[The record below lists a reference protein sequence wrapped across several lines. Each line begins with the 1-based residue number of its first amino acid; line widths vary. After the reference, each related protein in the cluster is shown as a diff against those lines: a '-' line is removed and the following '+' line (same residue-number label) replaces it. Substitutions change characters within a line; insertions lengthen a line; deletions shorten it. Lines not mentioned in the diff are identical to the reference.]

1 MKVFT
6 ITLLLVLCLPFM
18 GIGQNRSLS
27 FDGAD
32 DIVTATNYKGISG
45 NNPRTVEAWVNGT
58 LLNSSI
64 LEWGRNLF
72 GQRWAVRFS
81 ASGSL
86 RTEIS
91 GSGIEGT
98 TVINDGTWHHIA
110 VVLPAG
116 GSQVQDIL
124 LYVDGN
130 LETNTTIVPGAPTAP
145 INTASFNDLRIGRAV
160 ANPFFVGQIDE
171 VRIWNVA
178 LDETQINT
186 NISCGLGGN
195 EAGLELYYN
204 FNAPVDPVDDL
215 TPNNN
220 DGVRSGSGGSNDTPQ
235 YVLNGA
241 PISGPCPSAIP
252 TLSQWGFLLFGLI
265 VFTVVL
271 VGRYNLH
278 RQGVVQ

>member
-1 MKVFT
+1 MKVLMVS
-6 ITLLLVLCLPFM
+6 LLLVLCLPFM
-18 GIGQNRSLS
+18 GVGQNRSLS
-27 FDGAD
+27 FDGTD

-58 LLNSSI
+58 LSNGSI
-64 LEWGRNLF
+64 LEWGRNLI
-72 GQRWAVRFS
+72 GERWAVRFS

-130 LETNTTIVPGAPTAP
+130 LETTTNIIPGAPTAA

-160 ANPFFVGQIDE
+160 ANPFFIGQIDE
-171 VRIWNVA
+171 VRVWNIG
-178 LDETQINT
+178 LDQTQIAT
-186 NISCGLGGN
+186 NMSCGLGGN

-204 FNAPVDPVDDL
+204 FNDPVDPVDDL

-220 DGVRSGSGGSNDTPQ
+220 DGVRSGGGGSNDTPQ
-235 YVLNGA
+235 YVLGGA

-252 TLSQWGFLLFGLI
+252 TLSQWGLFLFSLLVATLGLI
-265 VFTVVL
+265 FL
-271 VGRYNLH
+271 YNL
-278 RQGVVQ
+278 QKKLNL